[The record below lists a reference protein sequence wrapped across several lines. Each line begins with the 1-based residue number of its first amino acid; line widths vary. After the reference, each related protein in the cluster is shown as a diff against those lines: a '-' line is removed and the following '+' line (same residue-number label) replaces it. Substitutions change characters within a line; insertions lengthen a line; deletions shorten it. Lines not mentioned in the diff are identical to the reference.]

1 MEARNILISLAI
13 KYNGD
18 WHKIYATLQDKKHIP
33 ELKEVEETVSSLGDD
48 IKALTI
54 LDKEYPAS
62 MRESTRP
69 PFVLFYKGDI
79 SLIQNENIATVY
91 GRRNEYRDY
100 EAVYNAVDN
109 ITTAAKEKNGVVLTS
124 GSQGIS
130 TMTRKMAI
138 SKDVKNIVVLAGG
151 FNEVYPSENKELF
164 NEVVEKGGLV
174 MTEYSPKT
182 LPERDHFPERMR
194 IMSWLGKKTV
204 VVDASQMSGTAVG
217 VQFALSYG
225 KDILVVPGPSFDD
238 SLNNRLLEQG
248 ATPFVRREQL
258 FD

>member
-1 MEARNILISLAI
+1 MKARDILITLAI

-18 WHKIYATLQDKKHIP
+18 WHKIYATLQDKKYVP
-33 ELKEVEETVSSLGDD
+33 EVKEAEEAVSSLGND
-48 IKALTI
+48 IKAITI
-54 LDKEYPAS
+54 LDEEYPES
-62 MRESTRP
+62 MRNSLRP
-69 PFVLFYKGDI
+69 PFVLFYEGDI
-79 SLIQNENIATVY
+79 SLIKNENIATIY
-91 GRRNEYRDY
+91 GRRSEYRNY
-100 EAVYNAVDN
+100 EAVYSAVDN

-130 TMTRKMAI
+130 TMTIKMAI

-151 FNEVYPSENKELF
+151 IDEAYPSENKELF

-174 MTEYSPKT
+174 ITEYSPKT

-204 VVDASQMSGTAVG
+204 VVDASKMSGTAVG

-238 SLNNRLLEQG
+238 SLNNRLLEDG
-248 ATPFVRREQL
+248 AIPFVRREQL
-258 FD
+258 FN